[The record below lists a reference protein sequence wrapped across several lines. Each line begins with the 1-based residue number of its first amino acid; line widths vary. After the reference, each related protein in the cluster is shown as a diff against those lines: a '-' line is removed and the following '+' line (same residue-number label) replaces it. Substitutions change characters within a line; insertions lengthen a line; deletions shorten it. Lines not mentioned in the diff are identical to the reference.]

1 MGIEIDPDNPGPRA
15 ASDRDGVPGPPP
27 PPAGPPPPPPAPGS
41 GWLQPASPPGGP
53 RLDVGSIVGRTFDTY
68 GREWSLF
75 LILALPVALL
85 SLAQAFAVP
94 ESAGGGYTEWSLATA
109 ADVERVVGDLVPLIV
124 LLVLGSL
131 VSVSATLAMI
141 VATDQLWHTGST
153 SLPGAVAGALRA
165 VPRAAALWFIVILGL
180 GALAVVSTVGAIL
193 LVGAGGAIGAA
204 ALLALAALVAVGL
217 VVIAVRLTPVLVVIA
232 VERTGVLASVARAW
246 DRTRGHAL
254 MLFVTGFVIGL
265 CSALGG
271 YGSTLIAAGTD
282 DRLVVGLASGL
293 ASLVAAP
300 LSAIWVAIAWG
311 DLVGDRDRDDAAVA
325 RGTGRWV
332 SAALV
337 AGLGAVLLIVGI
349 AMVGGSLGG
358 QTLTP

>member
-1 MGIEIDPDNPGPRA
+1 MGIEIDPDNPEPRA
-15 ASDRDGVPGPPP
+15 PSDRDGVPGPPP
-27 PPAGPPPPPPAPGS
+27 PPAGLPPPPPAPGS
-41 GWLQPASPPGGP
+41 GWLQPNSQPGGP

-94 ESAGGGYTEWSLATA
+94 EPAGGGYAEWSLATA

-124 LLVLGSL
+124 LLILGSL
-131 VSVSATLAMI
+131 VSVSVTLAMI
-141 VATDQLWHTGST
+141 VATDQLWHAGST

-165 VPRAAALWFIVILGL
+165 VPRAAALWFVVILGL
-180 GALAVVSTVGAIL
+180 GALAVVSTIGAIL
-193 LVGAGGAIGAA
+193 LVGAAGAIGTA
-204 ALLALAALVAVGL
+204 ALLSLAALVAVGL

-232 VERTGVLASVARAW
+232 VERTGVLASVARTW
-246 DRTRGHAL
+246 DRTRGHAV

-311 DLVGDRDRDDAAVA
+311 DLVADRNRDAGAVT
-325 RGTGRWV
+325 RGRGRWV

-337 AGLGAVLLIVGI
+337 AGLGAVLLIIGL

-358 QTLTP
+358 QTLSP